1 MCQMVEEG
9 KGGNICAIPIKSLV
23 SAGRVLQK
31 ATANHKFNT
40 GKKTLRPAHHP
51 SPLPSGIK

>member
-1 MCQMVEEG
+1 MVEEG

-31 ATANHKFNT
+31 ATANNNHNT
-40 GKKTLRPAHHP
+40 GTDPREHAFNKYLHYLLKF
-51 SPLPSGIK
+51 SSS